1 MIAKRGR
8 KPEKAAAVVGLGA
21 SWAAPGH
28 LSGEALAA
36 WNHVVG
42 LLEAAGNL
50 DRTDPVLV
58 ETYAMNVAM
67 LRQAQAAVEMDGPT
81 LSTERGSIMA
91 NPACAILN
99 AASMRIKAIV
109 TDLGLCPAA
118 SKKAA
123 GKAAETKSRW
133 AGLIGVKAS

>member
-1 MIAKRGR
+1 MRAKRGR

-21 SWAAPGH
+21 DWAAPGH
-28 LSGEALAA
+28 LSGESLAA
-36 WNHVVG
+36 WNHVVA
-42 LLEAAGNL
+42 LLREAGNL

-58 ETYAMNVAM
+58 EAYALNAAM
-67 LRQAQAAVEMDGPT
+67 MRQAEAAIQEHGVMVKG
-81 LSTERGSIMA
+81 RFGSPAA
-91 NPACAILN
+91 NPACAVLN

-123 GKAAETKSRW
+123 GKAAEVKSKW
-133 AGLIGVKAS
+133 GGLIGVKAS